1 MMKEHFMT
9 PRRLVAA
16 ISIAACSLAY
26 GVQASAVELPGVK
39 IYATGGTI
47 AGSSASSPP
56 LSR

>member
-1 MMKEHFMT
+1 MT